1 MPGDKVE
8 IKEEK
13 DGSAYVYINDK
24 NTKKIISR
32 VFMNI
37 LHAQLKTLVKSC

>member
-24 NTKKIISR
+24 KYKENYIR

-37 LHAQLKTLVKSC
+37 LHAQLKTLVKYC